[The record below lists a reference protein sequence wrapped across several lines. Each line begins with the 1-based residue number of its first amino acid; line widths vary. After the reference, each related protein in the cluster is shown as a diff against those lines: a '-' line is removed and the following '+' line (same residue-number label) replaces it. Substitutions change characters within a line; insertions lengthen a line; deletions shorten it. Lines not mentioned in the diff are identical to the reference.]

1 MSVEFG
7 KKYKSAFDRDGFVL
21 IRGFF
26 SPAEVRELNQRF
38 ERYMRDIVPTMPANN
53 AFYEEKGRPET
64 LKYASCLEQFDPYF
78 GELMNSDR
86 FRGLSEGLLGDD
98 VVSKHVEWFNKCSRI
113 GKETPPHQDGYYYR
127 IDPNEG
133 THFWMA
139 LDPVDEGNGCIRYVV
154 GSHRKGLREHQRSTA
169 TLGFSQKLADYGP
182 EDEALAEPMIMQPG
196 DLLVHHTLTIH
207 RADPNTS
214 DRERRAMAMVYY
226 AARAK
231 PDLRSIEEYN
241 KKLMAELAAE
251 GKI

>member
-1 MSVEFG
+1 MSIELG
-7 KKYKSAFDRDGFVL
+7 RQYKDAFDRDGFVL

-26 SPAEVRELNQRF
+26 SPAEVAELKRRF
-38 ERYMRDIVPTMPANN
+38 DRFIRDVVPTMPATH
-53 AFYEEKGRPET
+53 AFYEEKGKPET
-64 LKYASCLEQFDPYF
+64 LKYASHLEDFDPYF

-86 FRGLSEGLLGDD
+86 FKGLAEGLLADEG
-98 VVSKHVEWFNKCSRI
+98 VPKHVEWFNKCARI

-169 TLGFSQKLADYGP
+169 TLGFSQKLADYN
-182 EDEALAEPMIMQPG
+182 EADEALAKPMIMQPG

-214 DRERRAMAMVYY
+214 DRPRRAMAMVYY

-231 PDLRSIEEYN
+231 PDHQSIAEYN
-241 KKLMAELAAE
+241 KKLMAELAE
-251 GKI
+251 QGKI